1 MTYPLGNDVFGA
13 WAANRGVV
21 VSVDKIVPT
30 EYIRKYAHLVR
41 IPSYLVSAVCE
52 VPYGAHP
59 TGVTCNGL
67 PEFEAYADDYDFFN
81 DVTVASTS
89 EEKFKEWIQYWILDC
104 KDHGDYVDK
113 LGKDKLKYLRNKVKP
128 SAWKTELRS
137 LVPKLDPKK
146 PANPLER
153 MVITA
158 ARVVADKSVANRY
171 KTIMTGLG
179 NSNLAAW
186 LATYA
191 LKERGHDIDLMAEVG
206 MYGYLPRASD
216 TFIFSFHNM
225 PTAKILTNVEMALGV
240 FAGGSANQC
249 IGVLGAA
256 QIDKFGNANLTKI
269 PNQFYLVGSGG
280 ANDIASTNRETIVV
294 IVSGRGRLVDEVPYI
309 TYTGKNV
316 RAVVSD
322 VGIFEKVG
330 DNKTLAL
337 TGYIPSGPNQKE
349 EAAIA
354 EIKDKVEWNLDI
366 AANLKRIPLPTEDE
380 ITLLRLFDPKGYFVG
395 M

>member
-1 MTYPLGNDVFGA
+1 
-13 WAANRGVV
+13 
-21 VSVDKIVPT
+21 
-30 EYIRKYAHLVR
+30 
-41 IPSYLVSAVCE
+41 
-52 VPYGAHP
+52 
-59 TGVTCNGL
+59 
-67 PEFEAYADDYDFFN
+67 
-81 DVTVASTS
+81 VA
-89 EEKFKEWIQYWILDC
+89 
-104 KDHGDYVDK
+104 K

-128 SAWKTELRS
+128 SAWMSEIHS
-137 LVPKLDPKK
+137 LTPGLDLKKL
-146 PANPLER
+146 ANPLER

-158 ARVVADKSVANRY
+158 ARVVADKSVANGY

-191 LKERGHDIDLMAEVG
+191 LKERGYDIDLMAEVG

-216 TFIFSFHNM
+216 PFIFSFHNM

-256 QIDKFGNANLTKI
+256 QIDKLGNANLTKI
-269 PNQFYLVGSGG
+269 PDQFYLVGSGG
-280 ANDIASTNRETIVV
+280 ANDIASTNRETVVV
-294 IVSGRGRLVDEVPYI
+294 IVSGKGRLVNEVPYI

-330 DNKTLAL
+330 DNKTLTL

-354 EIKDKVEWNLDI
+354 EIKGRVEWDLDI
-366 AANLKRIPLPTEDE
+366 AANLKRIPSPTEEE